1 MQQLGM
7 AFSYDFIKVK
17 SYNGA
22 NSSGEGIPFW
32 ICWSAV
38 QVDGLKLEVLKGHDV
53 VIVEDIIDTGK
64 TMQVLIPMIE
74 RYGANSVAVAI
85 SCFLSLVDMCAVR
98 KGHSA

>member
-1 MQQLGM
+1 M

-22 NSSGEGIPFW
+22 NSSGEGIAFW
-32 ICWSAV
+32 VCLSVV
-38 QVDGLKLEVLKGHDV
+38 QVDGLKLDILKGHDV

-74 RYGANSVAVAI
+74 RYGANSVAVSL
-85 SCFLSLVDMCAVR
+85 SCFLSLVDMRVV
-98 KGHSA
+98 